1 MKTNPTI
8 KLTVFL
14 SCLLAWANGF
24 GLSSDRDKPLE
35 IEADS
40 AEMDDSQGNAVYR
53 GNVVAVQGS
62 MRITGDV
69 LTIKYTPGHEIQVVL
84 VDGNPAH
91 FKQKMDGSEE
101 EAKGE
106 AIKMEYHVTQ
116 NLLYLIEKAKVTQR
130 RQIYLGHKMSYDTE
144 RSFLTIKKGDANEP
158 GANGNQRVKTIIL
171 PEKSPAAEK
180 KPTTP

>member
-1 MKTNPTI
+1 MKRSPAV

-14 SCLLAWANGF
+14 SCLFAWVNGL
-24 GLSSDRDKPLE
+24 GLSSDRNKPLE

-40 AEMDDSQGNAVYR
+40 AEMDDSLGNAVYR
-53 GNVVAVQGS
+53 GNVVAIQGS

-69 LTIKYTPGHEIQVVL
+69 LTIKYTPGHEIQEVL
-84 VDGNPAH
+84 VEGNPAH
-91 FKQKMDGSEE
+91 FKQKLDGSEE

-106 AIKMEYHVTQ
+106 AMKMEYHVTQ

-144 RSFLTIKKGDANEP
+144 RSFLTIKKGADGEAGANE
-158 GANGNQRVKTIIL
+158 NRRVKTIIL
-171 PEKSPAAEK
+171 PEKSPATQK
-180 KPTTP
+180 KPKTP

>member
-1 MKTNPTI
+1 MKTNPAV

-14 SCLLAWANGF
+14 SCLFAWGNGF

-40 AEMDDSQGNAVYR
+40 AEMNAVYR
-53 GNVVAVQGS
+53 GNVVAIQGS
-62 MRITGDV
+62 MRITGDI
-69 LTIKYTPGHEIQVVL
+69 LTIKYTPGHEIREVL
-84 VDGNPAH
+84 VEGNPAH
-91 FKQKMDGSEE
+91 FKQQMDDSGE

-106 AIKMEYHVTQ
+106 ALKMEYHVTQ

-144 RSFLTIKKGDANEP
+144 RSFLTIKKGDAHEP
-158 GANGNQRVKTIIL
+158 GSGNHRIKTIIL
-171 PEKSPAAEK
+171 PEKPPAAQK
-180 KPTTP
+180 KP